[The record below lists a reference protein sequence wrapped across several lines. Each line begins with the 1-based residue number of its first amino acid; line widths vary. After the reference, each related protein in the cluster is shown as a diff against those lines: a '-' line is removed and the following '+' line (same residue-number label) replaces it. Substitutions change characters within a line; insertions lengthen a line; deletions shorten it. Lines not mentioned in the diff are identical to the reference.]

1 MRGDSRNGL
10 ILGLNFNPLRHVQ
23 THSSEVTML
32 SWSGRGHAE
41 IANSWLR
48 RCVKAQSCDTTGR
61 SRQLLLAAMSPG
73 LKTHLIVTQLYEFF
87 KDKQL
92 VKTKL
97 LESESLFYLPA
108 HMDLTF
114 TLTVGATVVIFCTTC
129 KYTRISNDSESCVMT
144 VLRL

>member
-1 MRGDSRNGL
+1 MIAKWPHPWAELQPFASRTNTQ
-10 ILGLNFNPLRHVQ
+10 LRSNNAIMVRAWAC
-23 THSSEVTML
+23 S
-32 SWSGRGHAE
+32 A
-41 IANSWLR
+41 ANSWFR
-48 RCVKAQSCDTTGR
+48 RCVKAQSSDTTGR

-114 TLTVGATVVIFCTTC
+114 TPTVGATVVIFCTTC